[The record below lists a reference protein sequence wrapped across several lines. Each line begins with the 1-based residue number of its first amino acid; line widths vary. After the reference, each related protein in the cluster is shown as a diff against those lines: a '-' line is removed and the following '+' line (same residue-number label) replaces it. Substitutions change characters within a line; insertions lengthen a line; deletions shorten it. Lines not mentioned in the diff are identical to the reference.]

1 MLLLVGST
9 TFASVQGPAPA
20 DRPDPVPV
28 SIALGLEEAFA
39 AHRIVAVT
47 DPRRPAVNRI
57 FVSLMRDT
65 DFRKRTH
72 VIVYDCCAPR
82 YQTLVDRY
90 VDGGRVSFR
99 AVSRAWARAG
109 PAIPQP
115 NLFVEARRLNRRLS
129 PDGRIRI
136 VLAHPWAPPVKR
148 CKRGQR
154 CLVWGD
160 RLDRVVAEVVERDV
174 FRRNE
179 RALLLAGG
187 WKLDRRRRPAN
198 PGGYR
203 LDSAAR
209 RIEQRHPGS
218 LFVAWA
224 LRICRSDDS
233 NADELIAS
241 WRAPTIARIGG
252 TSVGE
257 APETLIWGCR
267 KRFGLRGLPLAKPR
281 ADRPLEADVDAI
293 LKAPH

>member
-1 MLLLVGST
+1 MRTPGVLAVLLLVGST
-9 TFASVQGPAPA
+9 TFASAQGPAPA

-39 AHRIVAVT
+39 AHRIVA
-47 DPRRPAVNRI
+47 
-57 FVSLMRDT
+57 
-65 DFRKRTH
+65 
-72 VIVYDCCAPR
+72 
-82 YQTLVDRY
+82 
-90 VDGGRVSFR
+90 
-99 AVSRAWARAG
+99 
-109 PAIPQP
+109 
-115 NLFVEARRLNRRLS
+115 
-129 PDGRIRI
+129 
-136 VLAHPWAPPVKR
+136 
-148 CKRGQR
+148 QR

-174 FRRNE
+174 LRRNE
-179 RALLLAGG
+179 RALLLAGE

-198 PGGYR
+198 PGGYG

-281 ADRPLEADVDAI
+281 ADRPLEPDADLYLVCRADRPGDQPPEVD
-293 LKAPH
+293 LVDLLGLQKVRQQEQGLRLQLQVDHAPLNRETPGSPVRMA